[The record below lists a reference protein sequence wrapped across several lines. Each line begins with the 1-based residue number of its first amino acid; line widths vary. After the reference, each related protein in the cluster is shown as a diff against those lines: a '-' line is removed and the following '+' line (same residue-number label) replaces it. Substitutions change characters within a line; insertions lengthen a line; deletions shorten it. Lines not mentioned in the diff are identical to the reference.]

1 MPLFNTI
8 PQAVNVNTPQETS
21 IAAYL
26 RGAWAA
32 FAKDSTKGLSNYKGG
47 WPQYS
52 TKGDSLIRLAY
63 NNITGTNLAAGNSY
77 DDGCPDYPVVGDT

>member
-1 MPLFNTI
+1 MPLFDTI
-8 PQAVNVNTPQETS
+8 PQTVDVNTPEETS

-32 FAKDSTKGLSNYKGG
+32 FAKDSINGLNEYEGG

-52 TKGDSLIRLAY
+52 TNGDSLIRLAY
-63 NNITGTNLAAGNSY
+63 NNITGTNLIAGNYY
-77 DDGCPDYPVVGDT
+77 DDGCPTYPVVGDA